1 MELKITEQYTY
12 FLQSYIINTSKLT
25 KYILKLL
32 NDKRFKLK
40 IFEKNKELELY
51 TSFLPKIR
59 EFLFATF
66 DLDDLEKKENFDKLP
81 IETQAAILAKYPSII
96 FEYDLE
102 QEIQGKTIDEN
113 NLFFKIKKLGIV
125 VFNTGICFLYIK
137 TNLENE
143 SNFSNLLNFNNKFR
157 DIKQN
162 EDSFKNIKIQA
173 GSFEN
178 IEKIQDFIKSIIG
191 SNIDTL
197 KLNIDT
203 ERFYTYSYACID
215 KEFWNKEKPFEEI
228 KEEFFKYVNIQP
240 NNYNKNNLIYE
251 GTKIIANSKYSKIGI
266 SKLGVNVLSS
276 DYDMDNKTIFSK
288 KFETE
293 YLYIY
298 ILSLYLK
305 IALKQI
311 NYKFKQGKE
320 LGRVREEFIEFTKNL
335 FIQEVTSNDIES
347 LYFTYLKEVLE
358 IEQLYDTVK
367 NKYNILYNELKIE
380 KNEKMSRII
389 IVVLAITLILNIIN
403 FILIR
408 GK

>member
-1 MELKITEQYTY
+1 MELKITDQYTY
-12 FLQSYIINTSKLT
+12 FLQSYIVNTGKLT

-40 IFEKNKELELY
+40 IFEKNKDLELY

-59 EFLFATF
+59 EFLFSTF
-66 DLDDLEKKENFDKLP
+66 DLDDIEKKANFDKLP
-81 IETQAAILAKYPSII
+81 IETQAAILAKYPSVT

-102 QEIQGKTIDEN
+102 QEIQGKTTDEN
-113 NLFFKIKKLGIV
+113 SIFFQIKKLGIV
-125 VFNTGICFLYIK
+125 IFNTGICFLYIK

-157 DIKQN
+157 DIKQDEN
-162 EDSFKNIKIQA
+162 SFKNIKIQE
-173 GSFEN
+173 GSFED
-178 IEKIQDFIKSIIG
+178 IEEIQDFIKSIIG

-215 KEFWNKEKPFEEI
+215 KDFWNKEKPFEEL
-228 KEEFFKYVNIQP
+228 KEEFFKYVNILP
-240 NNYNKNNLIYE
+240 ENCNKNNLIYE
-251 GTKIIANSKYSKIGI
+251 GTKIISNSKYSKIGI
-266 SKLGVNVLSS
+266 SKLGVNVLCS
-276 DYDMDNKTIFSK
+276 DYDIENKTVFSK
-288 KFETE
+288 KFETD

-305 IALKQI
+305 IALKQL

-320 LGRVREEFIEFTKNL
+320 LSKVREEFIEFTKNL
-335 FIQEVTSNDIES
+335 FIQEVNSNDIES

-380 KNEKMSRII
+380 KNEKMSGII
-389 IVVLAITLILNIIN
+389 IVVLAVTLILNIIN
-403 FILIR
+403 FILIK